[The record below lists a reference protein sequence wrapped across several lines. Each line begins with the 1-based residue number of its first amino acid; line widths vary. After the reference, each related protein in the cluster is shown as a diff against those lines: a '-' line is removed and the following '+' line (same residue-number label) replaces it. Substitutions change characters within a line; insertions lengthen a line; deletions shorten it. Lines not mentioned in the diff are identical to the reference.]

1 MRNKLSSVLILCMS
15 TVCLSGCDLLRVAG
29 PCYGV
34 GCPTGTAGHNGQ
46 YKPGEAPK
54 AQNASAPAP
63 TKSITAPAQSASVA
77 AQPNIVLLGTVQ
89 PTAPAQSA
97 ATNSPAESATTQ
109 PTTEQANSAPATSA
123 QASSAPAATAK
134 PAPAQNAST
143 ETKPSPFHA
152 IGEFFE
158 RLIPHHNSGAN
169 SGATN

>member
-34 GCPTGTAGHNGQ
+34 GCPGGTVGRNGQ

-54 AQNASAPAP
+54 AQNAATPAPAK
-63 TKSITAPAQSASVA
+63 TAAAPAQSASA
-77 AQPNIVLLGTVQ
+77 AVQPDIVLPNTVQ
-89 PTAPAQSA
+89 PNAAAPAQPTTA
-97 ATNSPAESATTQ
+97 QATNA
-109 PTTEQANSAPATSA
+109 QAASAPA
-123 QASSAPAATAK
+123 
-134 PAPAQNAST
+134 APAQNASAQA
-143 ETKPSPFHA
+143 KPSPFHA

-169 SGATN
+169 SGAGN

>member
-1 MRNKLSSVLILCMS
+1 MRNKLSSVLILCIS

-34 GCPTGTAGHNGQ
+34 GCPGGTAGRNGQ

-63 TKSITAPAQSASVA
+63 TKSAAAPAQSASA
-77 AQPNIVLLGTVQ
+77 ATQPNIVLPNIVQ
-89 PTAPAQSA
+89 PTASAQPA

-109 PTTEQANSAPATSA
+109 PITAQANSASAANTQATSA
-123 QASSAPAATAK
+123 SAANAQP
-134 PAPAQNAST
+134 PPAQNANA
-143 ETKPSPFHA
+143 ETKSSPFHA

-169 SGATN
+169 SGASN

>member
-46 YKPGEAPK
+46 YKPGEAAK

-63 TKSITAPAQSASVA
+63 TKSVTAPAQSASAA
-77 AQPNIVLLGTVQ
+77 AQPNIVLPGTVQ
-89 PTAPAQSA
+89 PTAPAQ
-97 ATNSPAESATTQ
+97 PG
-109 PTTEQANSAPATSA
+109 SA
-123 QASSAPAATAK
+123 QAANTQAVTPQ
-134 PAPAQNAST
+134 PAPAQNASAQ
-143 ETKPSPFHA
+143 TKPSPFHA

-158 RLIPHHNSGAN
+158 RLIPHHNGGAG

>member
-1 MRNKLSSVLILCMS
+1 MRNKLSSVLILCIS

-34 GCPTGTAGHNGQ
+34 GCPGGTAGHNGQ

-63 TKSITAPAQSASVA
+63 AKSATAPTQNVSAA
-77 AQPNIVLLGTVQ
+77 TQPNIVLPSTVQ
-89 PTAPAQSA
+89 PTAPAQ
-97 ATNSPAESATTQ
+97 PD
-109 PTTEQANSAPATSA
+109 SA
-123 QASSAPAATAK
+123 QASNTQAVTPQPAA
-134 PAPAQNAST
+134 AQNAST
-143 ETKPSPFHA
+143 QTKPSPFHA

-169 SGATN
+169 SGAGN

>member
-1 MRNKLSSVLILCMS
+1 MHNKLSFVLILCIS

-34 GCPTGTAGHNGQ
+34 GCPGGTAGHNGQ

-63 TKSITAPAQSASVA
+63 TKSAAAPAQSASA
-77 AQPNIVLLGTVQ
+77 ATQPNIVQ
-89 PTAPAQSA
+89 PTAPAQ
-97 ATNSPAESATTQ
+97 PG
-109 PTTEQANSAPATSA
+109 SA
-123 QASSAPAATAK
+123 QASNTQDVTPQ
-134 PAPAQNAST
+134 PAPAQNASA

-169 SGATN
+169 SGAGN

>member
-34 GCPTGTAGHNGQ
+34 GCPGGTEGRNGQ

-54 AQNASAPAP
+54 AQNAATPAPAK
-63 TKSITAPAQSASVA
+63 TAAAPAQSASAA
-77 AQPNIVLLGTVQ
+77 AQPNIVLPNTVQ
-89 PTAPAQSA
+89 PNAPAPAQPTTA
-97 ATNSPAESATTQ
+97 QATNAEA
-109 PTTEQANSAPATSA
+109 ASAPA
-123 QASSAPAATAK
+123 
-134 PAPAQNAST
+134 APAQNANAQA
-143 ETKPSPFHA
+143 KPSPFHA

-169 SGATN
+169 SGAGN

>member
-1 MRNKLSSVLILCMS
+1 MSKKLSAVLILCMS
-15 TVCLSGCDLLRVAG
+15 TVCLSGCDLLRVTG

-34 GCPTGTAGHNGQ
+34 GCPGGTAGHSGQ

-63 TKSITAPAQSASVA
+63 AKSATAPIQSASAAAKPAAAQSPAQSSSASPT
-77 AQPNIVLLGTVQ
+77 AQP
-89 PTAPAQSA
+89 A
-97 ATNSPAESATTQ
+97 ATQSSATAS
-109 PTTEQANSAPATSA
+109 TTRQVTTA
-123 QASSAPAATAK
+123 QASGAPAATVP
-134 PAPAQNAST
+134 PAPAQNANA

>member
-1 MRNKLSSVLILCMS
+1 MHNKLSFVLILCVS

-34 GCPTGTAGHNGQ
+34 GCPGGTAGHNGQ

-63 TKSITAPAQSASVA
+63 TKSAAAPAQSASA
-77 AQPNIVLLGTVQ
+77 ATQPNIVQ
-89 PTAPAQSA
+89 PTAPAQ
-97 ATNSPAESATTQ
+97 PG
-109 PTTEQANSAPATSA
+109 SA
-123 QASSAPAATAK
+123 QASNTQDVTPQ
-134 PAPAQNAST
+134 PAPAQNASA

-169 SGATN
+169 SGAGN